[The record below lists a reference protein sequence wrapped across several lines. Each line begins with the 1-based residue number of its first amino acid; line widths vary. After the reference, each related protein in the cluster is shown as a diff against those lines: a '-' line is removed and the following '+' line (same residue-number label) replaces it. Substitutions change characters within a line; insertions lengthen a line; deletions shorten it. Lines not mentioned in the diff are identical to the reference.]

1 LPDITCALCGEPWD
15 NWTVV
20 NEWLPDQAKK
30 LKTGRGC
37 PCCGFGTLCPECNG
51 SGRWQT
57 GCPDC
62 FGHGYVHAWRNASFD
77 NGRWQFGK
85 GRHVKRCEPFTKIR
99 SEPGEMSREGYV
111 EVALAVCPTCGCEAH
126 LCPRCEGSGKFRP
139 VFGTDG
145 LAESALASV
154 LEASDEEPVGIIT
167 AFMAAQEAR
176 GDA

>member
-1 LPDITCALCGEPWD
+1 
-15 NWTVV
+15 V
-20 NEWLPDQAKK
+20 
-30 LKTGRGC
+30 
-37 PCCGFGTLCPECNG
+37 
-51 SGRWQT
+51 
-57 GCPDC
+57 
-62 FGHGYVHAWRNASFD
+62 YAWRHASFD
-77 NGRWQFGK
+77 GGRWQFGK
-85 GRHVKRCEPFTKIR
+85 GRHVKRCKPFTKIR

-126 LCPRCEGSGKFRP
+126 LCPRCEGSGRFRP
-139 VFGTDG
+139 VFGADG